1 MISTDIT
8 RRLLALFAALLLGIG
23 PAGRVA
29 AQEQRSV
36 TENAFN
42 EARQLYDNG
51 RLTEALAALQQ
62 FENQYRFSALMPQVI
77 YLQGQCWV
85 GLQTYPRAVS
95 TFDRLVKDY
104 PSSALI
110 PNAIL
115 QQAECYRE
123 LGNYAKSVDLYRR
136 FETNYPKHEMLPQA
150 LLGEAWTLFNQN
162 DLKTAKEVIQK
173 VRTRFASDPAASL
186 DALFL
191 SGQIMM
197 MEKDY
202 VGASEV
208 YRQVVKHRDNPRASE
223 SLFRI
228 AACYQLLAHLEDA
241 TTAYRE
247 FLRIYPNDTL
257 AEQARFALIQVLAER
272 HQFDEVDLESKEFQK
287 KYPNSPFVSDALF
300 LQAEALFEL
309 GQFQS
314 ALERFRNFVASN
326 KNPQLLE
333 IADFR
338 IAVCYDGLHDFNKAR
353 DGYLA
358 FLQEHPNAK
367 RTPDALYHLGRCYF
381 EISQEASDSKVVQAN
396 LANAIK
402 VYTMYPT
409 TGELMPEV
417 TFQLG
422 YLYAYRAARDTG
434 QTGKL
439 ASTADFEMAV
449 ASFQEFV
456 NRWPDNRLV
465 PEALYQIA
473 RNQFALSKFDDAVA
487 AYQQLVYRFPDHDL
501 ASFAAYEIA
510 DCYARENKPGEM
522 VAALRDFVKRY
533 PHHAR
538 VGDALYTVASQ
549 LESEKKADEAIA
561 EYGNVISHA
570 AAASRLTDDLRDA
583 AVASELHIASILEN
597 RVNFPKAVTDCENF
611 LGKFK
616 DDSVAAR
623 AMIVQIA
630 TLYRKEKKFDEAYVK
645 LDQLVT
651 QYRQN
656 ANVRIAAA
664 ASTIDLALSEND
676 AERAYAA
683 ALQLLAEP
691 ETVDLPSSS
700 YLAVGN
706 VMLRR
711 GQFVQARSAYQKSFA
726 RSQKDTR
733 TAAAAL
739 VGFGES
745 ELGLNQLDHAEAAF
759 NQVLAGDPQGP
770 SHAEAELGLAKVYLA
785 RGRDRGPKDPVNVKA
800 VDLLNKVMAD
810 TRGESTGEAAYLLG
824 THFFNSKEN
833 VKDNKKTAL
842 AYYLRVALL
851 MSGPQGEEAAFRSG
865 QCHKVLGNI
874 EAARSA
880 FQAYLRR
887 FPTGQ
892 FAADTKK
899 ELESLQSPPQE
910 S

>member
-8 RRLLALFAALLLGIG
+8 RRLLALFVALLLGIST
-23 PAGRVA
+23 AGRVA
-29 AQEQRSV
+29 AQEQRSA
-36 TENAFN
+36 TEKAFN
-42 EARQLYDNG
+42 EARQLYDDG
-51 RLTEALAALQQ
+51 KLTEALDALQQ
-62 FENQYRFSALMPQVI
+62 FENQYKFSAVMPQVI

-85 GLQTYPRAVS
+85 GLQKYPRAVS
-95 TFDRLVKDY
+95 TFDRLVKEY
-104 PSSALI
+104 PFSALI

-115 QQAECYRE
+115 KQAESYRE
-123 LGNYAKSVDLYRR
+123 LGNYAKSVDLYHQ

-162 DLKTAKEVIQK
+162 DLKTFKEVIQK
-173 VRTRFASDPAASL
+173 VRTRFADNPAASV

-191 SGQIMM
+191 TGQIMM

-202 VGASEV
+202 AGACEV
-208 YRQVVKHRDNPRASE
+208 YREVAKHRDNPRASE

-228 AACYQLLAHLEDA
+228 AACYQLLGHHENA

-247 FLRIYPNDTL
+247 FLSIYPNDKL
-257 AEQARFALIQVLAER
+257 AEQAQFALIQVLAER
-272 HQFDEVDLESKEFQK
+272 HQFDQVDLESKEFHK

-300 LQAEALFEL
+300 LQAEALFGL
-309 GQFQS
+309 GQFQN
-314 ALERFRNFVASN
+314 ALDRFRNFVVSN

-338 IAVCYDGLHDFNKAR
+338 IAACYDGLHGFDKAR
-353 DGYLA
+353 DGFLA
-358 FLQEHPNAK
+358 FLQQHPNAK
-367 RTPDALYHLGRCYF
+367 RTPDALFHLGRCYF
-381 EISQEASDSKVVQAN
+381 NISQEASDSKVVQAN

-402 VYTMYPT
+402 VYTMFPT
-409 TGELMPEV
+409 GGLMPKV

-422 YLYAYRAARDTG
+422 YLYAYRAARDTD

-449 ASFQEFV
+449 ASFQELV

-473 RNQFALSKFDDAVA
+473 RNQFALSKFDAAVA
-487 AYQQLVYRFPDHDL
+487 AYQQLVGRFPDHDL

-510 DCYARENKPGEM
+510 DCYARENKPAEM
-522 VAALRDFVKRY
+522 VAALRNFVKRY

-538 VGDALYTVASQ
+538 VGNALYTVASQ
-549 LESEKKADEAIA
+549 LEGEKKPDEAIA
-561 EYGNVISHA
+561 EYRNVISHA
-570 AAASRLTDDLRDA
+570 AAASSLTDNLHDA

-597 RVNFPKAVTDCENF
+597 RGNFSKTVTDCEGF
-611 LGKFK
+611 LGNFK
-616 DDSVAAR
+616 DDPVAAR
-623 AMIVQIA
+623 AMTAQIA

-676 AERAYAA
+676 VERAYAA
-683 ALQLLAEP
+683 ALTLLAEP

-711 GQFVQARSAYQKSFA
+711 GQFVQARNAYQKSFA

-733 TAAAAL
+733 TAAVAL

-745 ELGLNQLDHAEAAF
+745 ELGLNQLDYAETTF
-759 NQVLAGDPQGP
+759 NQVLTGDPQGL

-785 RGRDRGPKDPVNVKA
+785 RGRDRGPKDPVNLKA
-800 VDLLNKVMAD
+800 VDLLNKVMAG
-810 TRGESTGEAAYLLG
+810 TKGESAGEAAYLLG
-824 THFFNSKEN
+824 THFFNFKEN

-851 MSGPQGEEAAFRSG
+851 MSGPHGEEAAYRSG
-865 QCHKVLGNI
+865 ECHKVLGNI
-874 EAARSA
+874 KAARSA

-887 FPTGQ
+887 FPIGQ
-892 FAADTKK
+892 FAADAKK
-899 ELESLQSPPQE
+899 ELESLPSPLQE